1 MSPTIFQSKLLTI
14 HTFWVFFAFAIII
27 ATYQLIKLATKNSLK
42 IQFLSDNFFKL
53 IIVGIIGARI
63 TSIIFNYKTY
73 LYEFSIEAFS
83 RLFYIWD
90 KGLSFWGAM
99 LAMILYFYHIS
110 KKQEQNFFKWLDIII
125 PATILGLAIGHLGTF
140 FEGTNYGIPTSLPWG
155 VNFESPSI
163 KYAVPIHPTQIYA
176 FLYSS
181 IIFASLLN
189 LKQSE
194 KFKIFHKDG
203 ATGLAGISVYF
214 LFKFLEEFIR
224 GDDTLIIFDIRVTQI
239 LTLIVFMGSFYI
251 IFNKF
256 LKNSIKKR
264 KKK

>member
-1 MSPTIFQSKLLTI
+1 MKPTIFQSDFITI
-14 HTFWVFFAFAIII
+14 HTFWIFFAVAIII
-27 ATYQLIKLATKNSLK
+27 ASHQLIKLAIKNRLK
-42 IQFLSDNFFKL
+42 IQFLSDNFLKL
-53 IIVGIIGARI
+53 IISGLIGARI
-63 TSIIFNYKTY
+63 IGIIFNYQTY
-73 LYEFSIEAFS
+73 FYEFSIEALS

-99 LAMILYFYHIS
+99 LGILLYFYHIT
-110 KKQEQNFFKWLDIII
+110 KKQDQNFFKWLDVII

-181 IIFASLLN
+181 IIFASLIH
-189 LKQSE
+189 LKHSE

-203 ATGLAGISVYF
+203 AIGLTGVSIYL

-224 GDDTLIIFDIRVTQI
+224 GDDTLLIFDVRVSQI
-239 LTLIVFMGSFYI
+239 FTLIVLIGSSYMFYRSFY
-251 IFNKF
+251 K
-256 LKNSIKKR
+256 KKR
-264 KKK
+264 K